1 MTEVEKK
8 AIEAFKKLF
17 PKANMQGQLM
27 KLEEELSEFKEA
39 ESIDELADVCIVCFG
54 LIALGS
60 QIGSFIY
67 SVIVDELT
75 VVELKSLEKVID
87 AKVDINLS
95 RKWEYKDGKYKHIK

>member
-17 PKANMQGQLM
+17 PKADMPGQLM
-27 KLEEELSEFKEA
+27 KLEEELNEFKEA

-54 LIALGS
+54 LMALKS
-60 QIGSFIY
+60 HIGAFIY

-75 VVELKSLEKVID
+75 VEELKKLEQVID
-87 AKVDINLS
+87 TKVDINLS